1 MEAITKI
8 MHRMEGSYALGILFK
23 DHPGELYAVR
33 KDSPLIVGRTDGGN
47 IIASDVP
54 AVLKYTRDVVFI
66 ENEEIVKMTKE
77 ELSFFT
83 ADEEPIEKTT
93 TRIEWDVDAA
103 EKGGYEHF
111 MLKEMYEQPKA
122 ITDTVPENA
131 GEPVT
136 TAETTVRFTN
146 LKPGTSYVFMIV
158 GVNHNKVES
167 EKALCSEPFTTV
179 AAADEK
185 APAQVSGISVV
196 KEGEKDVK
204 ITWAPAEDP
213 EGSEVT
219 YIVYVDGVI
228 VSESDKTEYT
238 LKNADESKDYSIRI
252 VAVDASGNKA
262 VPAVI
267 NLTVDDWNAKTVVG
281 VEKPADLK
289 VKKGTAAD
297 KLDLPKTVNVTLE
310 GGRVADVLE
319 VKWTTDNY
327 KADQIGTQT
336 LSGELQKK
344 KGVKIPDKFKTVT
357 INVIVEESEVN
368 PPQPEDKVVTKVEEL
383 TDLTVEFGTSVEKLA
398 LPTEVKV
405 TLDNETEDKLS
416 VEWNTDAYKA
426 DEAGTYELTGT
437 LQAKE
442 GIKLPDNFKTVPI
455 NVTVEEKGGE
465 VDPPQPED
473 KVVIAVEKLADLT
486 VKFGTPAEKL
496 ALPKEVKVPLDNKAK
511 DKLSIVWNTDVYK
524 ADKAGTYKL
533 TGTLQTKEG
542 ITIPEEFRKVTVNVT
557 VEEKGK
563 VPPTSGKE
571 EGKNNSGAVQT
582 GDDKNV
588 WLPIAG
594 LVAAIAVV
602 AAVLIIKNKK
612 KK

>member
-1 MEAITKI
+1 MIFKKQAEEDFNIQAAEFPEMESLINKCANIYRSVPYWLDDKNNIKTINFAKSVCSETARLATLAIGI
-8 MHRMEGSYALGILFK
+8 QIDGSARATWLQEQIDKVYFQIRHWVEYGCAYG
-23 DHPGELYAVR
+23 
-33 KDSPLIVGRTDGGN
+33 T
-47 IIASDVP
+47 
-54 AVLKYTRDVVFI
+54 VFI
-66 ENEEIVKMTKE
+66 KPNGESLDV
-77 ELSFFT
+77 FT
-83 ADEEPIEKTT
+83 PAD
-93 TRIEWDVDAA
+93 V
-103 EKGGYEHF
+103 
-111 MLKEMYEQPKA
+111 
-122 ITDTVPENA
+122 
-131 GEPVT
+131 
-136 TAETTVRFTN
+136 
-146 LKPGTSYVFMIV
+146 MI
-158 GVNHNKVES
+158 
-167 EKALCSEPFTTV
+167 
-179 AAADEK
+179 
-185 APAQVSGISVV
+185 
-196 KEGEKDVK
+196 
-204 ITWAPAEDP
+204 
-213 EGSEVT
+213 
-219 YIVYVDGVI
+219 
-228 VSESDKTEYT
+228 
-238 LKNADESKDYSIRI
+238 
-252 VAVDASGNKA
+252 VDASGNKA

-442 GIKLPDNFKTVPI
+442 GIKLPDNFKTVTI

-496 ALPKEVKVPLDNKAK
+496 ALPKEVKVTLDNKAK

-557 VEEKGK
+557 VGEKGK
-563 VPPTSGKE
+563 VP
-571 EGKNNSGAVQT
+571 
-582 GDDKNV
+582 
-588 WLPIAG
+588 
-594 LVAAIAVV
+594 
-602 AAVLIIKNKK
+602 
-612 KK
+612 